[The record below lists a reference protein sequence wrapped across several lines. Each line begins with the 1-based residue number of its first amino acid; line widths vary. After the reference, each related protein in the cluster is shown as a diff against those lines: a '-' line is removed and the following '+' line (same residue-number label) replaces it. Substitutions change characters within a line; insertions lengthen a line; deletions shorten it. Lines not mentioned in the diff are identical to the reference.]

1 MAQNAIYQPTDPII
15 SSNFSPFSS
24 SVSRVRHDAQ
34 TSGSLPSARATHSTV
49 GGDMSKSLPAAA
61 APTTRADER
70 APLLGSASS
79 KKPFYRPR
87 PLW

>member
-1 MAQNAIYQPTDPII
+1 MAQNSIYQPTDPII
-15 SSNFSPFSS
+15 SSNFSPFFS

-34 TSGSLPSARATHSTV
+34 TSGSHPRASATHSTV
-49 GGDMSKSLPAAA
+49 GADMSKSLPAAA
-61 APTTRADER
+61 APTTGTDER
-70 APLLGSASS
+70 APLLGSATK